1 MNRLVYIEM
10 KIARAQVHLDALN
23 RELAIYLQDAYTV
36 IRKDDIEN
44 ARHICRTQQNPIPP
58 IIGMSLGEFLYCL
71 RSGLDQAAWQLA
83 LPDAKRDFPRD
94 ICFPIVEEKSKR
106 LTTILSYFP
115 DAVAKEIELL
125 QPYHGPGVPQ
135 EHALWQLNLLCNFD
149 KHKVIPLAST
159 SFPIFVPVNPAVL
172 VKDFEDA
179 IEVSVPLSNKKD
191 LDFQPQV
198 SPEVEFGGWLSDIRI
213 PRHRLADVHGFM
225 RCSVV
230 PKLAR
235 FFPDSPETPLSRA
248 DLVGPVYES

>member
-23 RELAIYLQDAYTV
+23 RELAIYLQDVYTV

-58 IIGMSLGEFLYCL
+58 IIGMLLGEFLYCL
-71 RSGLDQAAWQLA
+71 RSRLDQAAWQLA
-83 LPDAKRDFPRD
+83 LPDAKRDFSRN

-135 EHALWQLNLLCNFD
+135 EHPLWQLNLLCNFD

-159 SFPIFVPVNPAVL
+159 SFPIFVP
-172 VKDFEDA
+172 
-179 IEVSVPLSNKKD
+179 LSNKKD

-198 SPEVEFGGWLSDIRI
+198 SPEVEFGEWLSDIRI

>member
-23 RELAIYLQDAYTV
+23 RELAIYLQDVYTV

-58 IIGMSLGEFLYCL
+58 IIGMLLGEFLYCL

-135 EHALWQLNLLCNFD
+135 EHPLWQLNLLCNFD

-198 SPEVEFGGWLSDIRI
+198 SPEVEFGEWLSDIRI